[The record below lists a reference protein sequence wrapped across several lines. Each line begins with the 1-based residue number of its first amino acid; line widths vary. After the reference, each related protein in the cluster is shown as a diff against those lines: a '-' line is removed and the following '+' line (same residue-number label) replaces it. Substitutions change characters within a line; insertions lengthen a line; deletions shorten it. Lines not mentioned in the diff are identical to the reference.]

1 MRPQSDRIGTK
12 ACELA
17 ASAGH
22 RNLPYSM
29 GIRLALENA
38 ESPEAC
44 RKINPEFYSVEFWA
58 EMIAGYDFAKK
69 ITAAMG

>member
-1 MRPQSDRIGTK
+1 MNPQRDRIGTK

-22 RNLPYSM
+22 GNLPYSM

-38 ESPEAC
+38 DSPESC
-44 RKINPEFYSVEFWA
+44 RRVNPDFYSVEFWA
-58 EMIAGYDFAKK
+58 ELIAGYEFGKR